1 MRVVNNMRFSL
12 IYIQCSHLTASVCK
26 CKNNHARARI
36 IIRGTIIHTLV
47 SAKCVHFARH
57 ANSATAIKYNV
68 SDRKRAKNTVLV
80 RVKIRR
86 RYI

>member
-1 MRVVNNMRFSL
+1 MRVVNNMRFGL

-47 SAKCVHFARH
+47 CVHFARH
-57 ANSATAIKYNV
+57 ANSARAIKYNV
-68 SDRKRAKNTVLV
+68 SDRKRAKNMVLV

-86 RYI
+86 RYINI